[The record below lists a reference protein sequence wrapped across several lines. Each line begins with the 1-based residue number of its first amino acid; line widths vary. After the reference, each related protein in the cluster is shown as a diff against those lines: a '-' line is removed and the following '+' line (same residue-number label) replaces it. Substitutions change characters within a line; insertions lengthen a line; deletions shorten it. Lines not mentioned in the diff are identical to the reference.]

1 MIKLLRCFLASL
13 SKKEVLAR
21 KIEQKDQKIMDLVR
35 TIHWYKRMNRDLSN
49 KIKAY
54 EQKIRRYDRIRE
66 KD

>member
-1 MIKLLRCFLASL
+1 
-13 SKKEVLAR
+13 
-21 KIEQKDQKIMDLVR
+21 MDLVK